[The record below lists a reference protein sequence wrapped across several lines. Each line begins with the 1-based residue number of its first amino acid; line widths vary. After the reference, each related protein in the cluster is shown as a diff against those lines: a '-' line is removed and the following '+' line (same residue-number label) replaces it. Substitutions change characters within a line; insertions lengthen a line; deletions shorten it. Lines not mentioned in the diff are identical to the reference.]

1 MPNCLNC
8 GTTLLVASISHQR
21 KYCSIQCQ
29 QAYQNTKKLENWLA
43 TGKQWVGVKA
53 YVMDAQ
59 KNLCA
64 ICDMLN
70 TWQGKPLVFVLDH
83 IDGDST
89 NNWRSNLRCICPH
102 CDSQLPTF
110 KNRNKGKG
118 RHSRRERYNN
128 GQSY

>member
-1 MPNCLNC
+1 MPNCLSC
-8 GTTLLVASISHQR
+8 GKEILFHTRNYAN
-21 KYCSIQCQ
+21 KYCSNQCQ
-29 QAYQNTKKLENWLA
+29 ATYQSNQKRDTWLA
-43 TGKQWVGVKA
+43 TGQQWSGVKD
-53 YVMDAQ
+53 YIMEAQ

-64 ICDMLN
+64 ICGMLN
-70 TWQGKPLVFVLDH
+70 IWQGKPLVFVLDH

-89 NNWRSNLRCICPH
+89 NNWRSNLRCVCPH

-118 RHSRRERYNN
+118 RHSRRVRYNN